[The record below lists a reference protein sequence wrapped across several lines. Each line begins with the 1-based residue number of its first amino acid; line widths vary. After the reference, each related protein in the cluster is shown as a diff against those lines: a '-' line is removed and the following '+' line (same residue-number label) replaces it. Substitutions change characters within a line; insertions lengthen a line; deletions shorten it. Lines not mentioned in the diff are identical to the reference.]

1 VVVDGDQLSGDRR
14 SRRHLGTGQQD
25 PNGYLGWRPRC
36 LGGGSKGGRQEPSVR
51 RSGGGPSQRPCQRGP
66 DLAPGD
72 PWLWR
77 ESAMQEPTRST
88 PDLAWNLARPNLGG
102 AGDVGGAGRRQ
113 SVSSARVATSDEPQ
127 PGSVSLSC

>member
-1 VVVDGDQLSGDRR
+1 MAVCLPVLGHQRGRARRFAGFRCAPCLAPLLAGRHGRPVVVDGDQLSGDRR

-25 PNGYLGWRPRC
+25 PNGHLGRRPRC

-66 DLAPGD
+66 DLALGD

-88 PDLAWNLARPNLGG
+88 PDLA
-102 AGDVGGAGRRQ
+102 
-113 SVSSARVATSDEPQ
+113 
-127 PGSVSLSC
+127 